1 MDEYTMAKKAT
12 RNYIILPACLL
23 LLNAAEEVIIY
34 KVQNYPEIAKNA
46 YLLTFVLLLLFI
58 LGFSLVGDML
68 APYIKTVFEGMHK
81 RSHKHGGSMGII
93 LFLRYLHASSFLYI
107 SGSTLWGR
115 RWFCRQAG
123 DKEFYQGKNIRVF
136 LHLLCKHEKGKY
148 IACSENKN

>member
-1 MDEYTMAKKAT
+1 MDEYTMAKKSN

-34 KVQNYPEIAKNA
+34 KVQNYPEIAENA
-46 YLLTFVLLLLFI
+46 YLLTSVLLLLFI

-93 LFLRYLHASSFLYI
+93 LFYTVL
-107 SGSTLWGR
+107 
-115 RWFCRQAG
+115 
-123 DKEFYQGKNIRVF
+123 
-136 LHLLCKHEKGKY
+136 
-148 IACSENKN
+148 ACFIFFIYFRIYTMGPEMVLPPSWR